1 MAKVERYYPQKLAS
15 VKDAQDLGRELR
27 KMNVTPGEA
36 LRIIRRVK
44 LGDSTRF
51 NWKMLRFT
59 MFIWERVREY
69 NNEKLRKKIDTIRT
83 IVSSRKFEMFY
94 EGYFPDVKLD
104 KARETHILNKLI
116 AETKQKVYFK
126 EGYYNYEDTK
136 KLIPQSLLS
145 KIL

>member
-1 MAKVERYYPQKLAS
+1 MAKVERYYPQKLSS

>member
-1 MAKVERYYPQKLAS
+1 MAKAERYYPNKLPS
-15 VKDAQDLGRELR
+15 VKDFQDLGRELR

-51 NWKMLRFT
+51 NWKMMRFT
-59 MFIWERVREY
+59 MFVWERVREHDSG
-69 NNEKLRKKIDTIRT
+69 KLRKKIDTIRT
-83 IVSSRKFEMFY
+83 IVNSRKFEMFY
-94 EGYFPDVKLD
+94 DGYFPDVKLD
-104 KARETHILNKLI
+104 KAKETHILNKLI
-116 AETKQKVYFK
+116 AEAKQKPFLK
-126 EGYYNYEDTK
+126 EGYYNHETTK

>member
-1 MAKVERYYPQKLAS
+1 MTKAERYYPKKLAS

-59 MFIWERVREY
+59 MFVWERVREY
-69 NNEKLRKKIDTIRT
+69 NNGKLRKKIDTIRT
-83 IVSSRKFEMFY
+83 IVNNTKFERFY
-94 EGYFPDVKLD
+94 QGYFPDVKLD
-104 KARETHILNKLI
+104 KAKETHILNKLI
-116 AETKQKVYFK
+116 AEAKQKPYFK

-136 KLIPQSLLS
+136 KLISQSLLS

>member
-1 MAKVERYYPQKLAS
+1 MAKVERYYPQKLSSA
-15 VKDAQDLGRELR
+15 KDAQDLGRELR

>member
-1 MAKVERYYPQKLAS
+1 MTKAERYYPNKLPS
-15 VKDAQDLGRELR
+15 VKDFQDLGRELR

-51 NWKMLRFT
+51 NWKMMRFT
-59 MFIWERVREY
+59 MYVWERVREHDG
-69 NNEKLRKKIDTIRT
+69 EKLRKKIDTIRT
-83 IVSSRKFEMFY
+83 IVNSRKFEMFY
-94 EGYFPDVKLD
+94 DGYFPDIKLD
-104 KARETHILNKLI
+104 KAKETHILNKLI
-116 AETKQKVYFK
+116 AEAKQKPFLK
-126 EGYYNYEDTK
+126 EGYYNYEGTK